1 MPKKPKEK
9 EDELELQVAE
19 EPKRETFVT
28 RWFRDSVQDNQDDIR
43 TVCELTAR
51 SAQQQF
57 MMNTKSANYEV
68 FAVIYFAT
76 FLAILEF
83 LRECQSQYKRYS
95 IEICN
100 SINIGYKNN
109 DDENNEKL
117 GNFMPVMEYIGVNM
131 NLVNSNTNVGVDTTT
146 TNFLSWKTLNSK
158 KNIEHYK
165 KIQEA
170 AYGKLL
176 NDFRVDM
183 KTSEGVIPLFCI
195 FMDNINN
202 VLRLKHRE
210 ADGTKVSE
218 ISMNVMGLYDA
229 FYSFDDEAG
238 KECIEYAPNPLFKL
252 SLKNDSLAGS

>member
-1 MPKKPKEK
+1 MPKKAREK
-9 EDELELQVAE
+9 EEELELQVAE
-19 EPKRETFVT
+19 EPKKETFVT
-28 RWFRDSVQDNQDDIR
+28 RWFRDSVPDNQEDIR

-51 SAQQQF
+51 SAKQQF
-57 MMNTKSANYEV
+57 AMNITSSNYEV

-83 LRECQSQYKRYS
+83 LRECQSQYPKYT
-95 IEICN
+95 IEIFK

-109 DDENNEKL
+109 DNEKNEKL
-117 GNFMPVMEYIGVNM
+117 GNFMPVMEYMGVNM
-131 NLVNSNTNVGVDTTT
+131 NLVNSNNSIGVDTTT
-146 TNFLSWKTLNSK
+146 ANFMSWKQLNSK

-170 AYGKLL
+170 AYDKLL
-176 NDFRVDM
+176 NEYRVDM

-218 ISMNVMGLYDA
+218 IKINVMGLYEA
-229 FYSFDDEAG
+229 YYSFDDEAG
-238 KECIEYAPNPLFKL
+238 KECIEYAASPLMKL
-252 SLKNDSLAGS
+252 RLKNDTIAGN